1 MRGSC
6 GQALAGLV
14 FGVAAMAA
22 GQGVAHAQERFNP
35 RLGLVTTGPFY
46 RVTAAARLN
55 PIGLFV
61 DGRAGYRLRLFN
73 DPGRS
78 VLLRN
83 TYVALAASVVGSPA
97 FVRTG
102 VALEIQPLAIL
113 NLQVVYEPLVQWF
126 GTFKNFQTY
135 PNVRDTGIG
144 AGIVAS
150 GNNPPDPNNA
160 QTARGWQLTLQ
171 GTLQARIG
179 QTLAIRNT
187 FRAVRSVYDTSSL
200 APAHQGDRVY
210 YDPFYDVAAPLDGWV
225 LANDLDVI
233 ASLSDLGTNIGLR
246 YSAVVPLLGAAADD
260 ASRTTTTHRLGPIV
274 TYTFREQRHSAFNA
288 PTLFVLAQWWLHH
301 QYRTGGESPGTISQY
316 MPMVIVG
323 FSFRGD
329 W

>member
-1 MRGSC
+1 
-6 GQALAGLV
+6 
-14 FGVAAMAA
+14 
-22 GQGVAHAQERFNP
+22 
-35 RLGLVTTGPFY
+35 
-46 RVTAAARLN
+46 
-55 PIGLFV
+55 
-61 DGRAGYRLRLFN
+61 
-73 DPGRS
+73 
-78 VLLRN
+78 
-83 TYVALAASVVGSPA
+83 
-97 FVRTG
+97 
-102 VALEIQPLAIL
+102 
-113 NLQVVYEPLVQWF
+113 VQWF
-126 GTFKNFQTY
+126 GTFRNMQTFA
-135 PNVRDTGIG
+135 NVGQSCVG
-144 AGIVAS
+144 AGVVSS
-150 GNNPPDPNNA
+150 GNGVADPMTGRNPYCPSITDATPNN
-160 QTARGWQLTLQ
+160 QTARGWQLSLQ

-187 FRAVRSVYDTSSL
+187 FRAVRAVYDTSSL

-246 YSAVVPLLGAAADD
+246 YSTVVPLLGADADD

-288 PTLFVLAQWWLHH
+288 PTVFVLAQWWLHH

-316 MPMVIVG
+316 MPMVILG